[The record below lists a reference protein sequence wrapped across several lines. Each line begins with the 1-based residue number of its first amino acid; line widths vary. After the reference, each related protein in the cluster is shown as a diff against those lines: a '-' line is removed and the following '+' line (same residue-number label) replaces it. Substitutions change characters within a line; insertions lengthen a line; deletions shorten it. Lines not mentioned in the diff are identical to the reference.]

1 MDPLASKV
9 AAKLKTVWIVRDAT
23 PDSVLKDIFWE
34 QPINRLDDYIRGG
47 PPRGW
52 NGEKHTVYTEEG
64 EAKKDAEKRLEKRL
78 EKAKKK
84 TATDLLASNVA
95 TKFAA
100 KSGRTKHLEGKPGHT
115 LCGEE
120 AHKDTLVDSVTD
132 STCHYCVQA
141 WEKKHG

>member
-1 MDPLASKV
+1 MHGQMPVGQIAPLKKFLSESYPGSTLSDLGPV
-9 AAKLKTVWIVRDAT
+9 A
-23 PDSVLKDIFWE
+23 
-34 QPINRLDDYIRGG
+34 
-47 PPRGW
+47 
-52 NGEKHTVYTEEG
+52 
-64 EAKKDAEKRLEKRL
+64 
-78 EKAKKK
+78 K
-84 TATDLLASNVA
+84 TAKDLLASNVA